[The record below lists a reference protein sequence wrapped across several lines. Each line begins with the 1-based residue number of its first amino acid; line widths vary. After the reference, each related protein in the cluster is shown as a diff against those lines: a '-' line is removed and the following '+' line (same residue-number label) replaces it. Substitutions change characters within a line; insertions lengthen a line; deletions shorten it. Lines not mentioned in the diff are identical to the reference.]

1 MARTLPFA
9 LLPLL
14 FSVASLSARA
24 QCEGCVADMNC
35 TVDPPFPTLCPA
47 NPPDATSGVYYEADI
62 TFWMPVSFTDP
73 GSGFTVDLLQ
83 LTITGVSGLPF
94 GLNFTPSEPSG
105 VYYPPVN
112 EYGCGRICG
121 TPLGQGTYPVLITVL
136 AHVNA
141 SGFELDVPQEF
152 TTLVNVLPGSG
163 ANTSFSYSPTSGC
176 GSVTSS
182 FQALIDGSPSPT
194 SYAWNFGNGN
204 TSTSATPPDQTYDT
218 PGDHVI
224 TLETTIGGYVLN
236 AVAVTGTNTNWCGDV
251 EEPDVPFVGCT
262 GSPDPYFV
270 LTNGGGGTF
279 TSSTVDDSNTAS
291 WTGLGILLD
300 NPPYSIAFYDED
312 VVSQNDLLGTYNIPA
327 NGEGTYFIN
336 VAGGTTGSLQISN
349 EAQQVYMDSDTV
361 TVYALPDVGLVEND
375 LTGELCVEDEELTSY
390 VWLLDG
396 AVVADANDSC
406 YQPTG
411 PGLWQ
416 VVGTNGFGC
425 VDTSNT
431 IVVCPVFELVQNGN
445 VLFVPSGYITYSW
458 TLDGLPIA
466 GNEAF
471 IFFQGDGLYAVT
483 VDAGNGC
490 TITDEY
496 LHDTSGLEEVA
507 DDGSRLGVFPVPN
520 DGNFTVVA
528 EGLSTTTV
536 SLDLLDMTGRV
547 VHRQRS
553 VAAQGTLREVVS
565 IDVPSGAYVLRVT
578 DGALVRVARFI
589 IR

>member
-1 MARTLPFA
+1 MTRALPLA
-9 LLPLL
+9 LLL
-14 FSVASLSARA
+14 FCSTITTYRASA
-24 QCEGCVADMNC
+24 QCNGCVPDLNC
-35 TVDPPFPTLCPA
+35 TVDPPFPALCPA
-47 NPPDATSGVYYEADI
+47 SPPDATAGVYYEADI

-94 GLNFTPSEPSG
+94 GLDFTPSEPSG
-105 VYYPPVN
+105 VYYPPDN
-112 EYGCGRICG
+112 EYGCARICG
-121 TPLGQGTYPVLITVL
+121 TPLGQGSYPVLITVL

-152 TTLVNVLPGSG
+152 TTVINVLPGSG
-163 ANTSFSYSPTSGC
+163 GNTSFSYTPTSGC

-236 AVAVTGTNTNWCGDV
+236 AVAVTGMNTNWCGDV
-251 EEPDVPFVGCT
+251 EEPDLPFVGCT
-262 GSPDPYFV
+262 GTPDPYFV
-270 LTNGGGGTF
+270 LTNAGGGTF
-279 TSSTVDDSNTAS
+279 TSSTVDDSNTANWS
-291 WTGLGILLD
+291 GLGILLD

-312 VVSQNDLLGTYNIPA
+312 AVSQNDLLGTYNIPA

-349 EAQQVYMDSDTV
+349 EPQQVFTDSDTV
-361 TVYALPDVGLVEND
+361 TVYALPDVLLVEDD
-375 LTGELCVEDEELTSY
+375 LSGELCVEGVELTSY

-396 AVVADANDSC
+396 VVVPDANEAC

-431 IVVCPVFELVQNGN
+431 IVVCPVFEIIQNGN
-445 VLFVPSGYITYSW
+445 VLFVPSGYLTYTW
-458 TLDGLPIA
+458 TLDGSPIG
-466 GNEAF
+466 GNDAF
-471 IFFQGDGLYAVT
+471 VFLQGDGTYSVT

-490 TITDEY
+490 VIVDDY
-496 LHDTSGLEEVA
+496 LHDTSGLEEVSA
-507 DDGSRLGVFPVPN
+507 SGAQLAVFPVPN

-528 EGLSTTTV
+528 EGLSTAT
-536 SLDLLDMTGRV
+536 SSFEILDLTGRV
-547 VHRQRS
+547 VHQQRS
-553 VAAQGTLREVVS
+553 THASTRLREAVS
-565 IDVPSGAYVLRVT
+565 LDVPPGAYLVKIT
-578 DGALVRVARFI
+578 DGAVVRVARFI